1 MFKRVCT
8 VLLALIVVAGS
19 LGLSLAAEGGNAR
32 KGKYLFRKNCRSCH
46 IEGGPAKEL
55 SPIDFTQAQWKKFF
69 ADPSGLK
76 CKDEWA
82 KQSPADLGDIF
93 TYMHDHAK
101 DSPSP
106 AKCK

>member
-1 MFKRVCT
+1 MFKRIFT
-8 VLLALIVVAGS
+8 MLLALTVVAGS
-19 LGLSLAAEGGNAR
+19 IGLSLAADNGNSR
-32 KGKYLFRKNCRSCH
+32 KGKYLFRKSCRSCH
-46 IEGGPAKEL
+46 VENGSAKEL

-76 CKDEWA
+76 CKDQWA
-82 KQSPADLGDIF
+82 KLSKDDLNDIF